1 MANNFET
8 WDLLELFF
16 KIFEPLPSF
25 LRVFMPYLLALSQLA
40 YTFIVDKQTQK
51 YLSLSS
57 AVDFC
62 VTVWLFVALSSA
74 EAEFERGGEGMA

>member
-1 MANNFET
+1 M
-8 WDLLELFF
+8 L
-16 KIFEPLPSF
+16 
-25 LRVFMPYLLALSQLA
+25 YLLALSQLA